1 MPMQTLTHTPTAA
14 TRSAT
19 AIAAGAIGVGAFG
32 AGTVGVGVAV
42 WVALSIATF
51 AAWVDLQS
59 SRIPDELVALALLP
73 SVGSAGAALVTG
85 GGATRLVAVVS
96 GIGILA
102 LPLLVIHLVSPS
114 AMGFGDVKLA
124 VAVGAAIGLVDPALG
139 LIALCVAS
147 ALTAAVGVATRR
159 RALPFG
165 PGLVIGAVAALAL
178 AGAWTS
184 AWTERRL
191 P

>member
-1 MPMQTLTHTPTAA
+1 MQTLTHIPTAA

-19 AIAAGAIGVGAFG
+19 LIAVGALGVGAFG
-32 AGTVGVGVAV
+32 VGMAGV
-42 WVALSIATF
+42 WVAVSMALSVAAL

-59 SRIPDELVALALLP
+59 TRIPDELVALALLP
-73 SVGSAGAALVTG
+73 TVGSAAAAVVSG
-85 GGATRLVAVVS
+85 GGATRMVAIVF
-96 GIGILA
+96 GIGMLA
-102 LPLLVIHLVSPS
+102 FPLLLIHLVSPS

-124 VAVGAAIGLVDPALG
+124 VPLGAAVGLVDPVFG